1 MSNVDYSFVR
11 YDAPVD
17 EKVMTE
23 VDQLLGGYGE
33 HYPMTFGKDYKN
45 RCTGMHNV
53 GVLMFVAK
61 HQGNIVAHASVLYA
75 RNNPSVSAL
84 HNVFTSVDHRRK
96 GLSTRLVKLVLETFD
111 KEMDGKFETGYMVL
125 GTGSPSAARIYS
137 SHGFEHLAGGL
148 DTPGGA
154 KGYNPD
160 DLGEWIMIRKSGSKK
175 KAFDAKAYYTLGDDS
190 GTSVVPCSLSHYT
203 QLVLLFNACE
213 KEEKNMESLS
223 IKDGIHAEGSLVK
236 LYTTPVKYD
245 IENDKTRNV
254 FVCICNEKVVG
265 IASWN
270 PAKEIWDAYSPFK
283 VAENCLLKFCENIE
297 K

>member
-148 DTPGGA
+148 TLREGRRDTTQTTWA
-154 KGYNPD
+154 
-160 DLGEWIMIRKSGSKK
+160 SG
-175 KAFDAKAYYTLGDDS
+175 L
-190 GTSVVPCSLSHYT
+190 
-203 QLVLLFNACE
+203 
-213 KEEKNMESLS
+213 
-223 IKDGIHAEGSLVK
+223 
-236 LYTTPVKYD
+236 
-245 IENDKTRNV
+245 
-254 FVCICNEKVVG
+254 
-265 IASWN
+265 
-270 PAKEIWDAYSPFK
+270 
-283 VAENCLLKFCENIE
+283 
-297 K
+297 